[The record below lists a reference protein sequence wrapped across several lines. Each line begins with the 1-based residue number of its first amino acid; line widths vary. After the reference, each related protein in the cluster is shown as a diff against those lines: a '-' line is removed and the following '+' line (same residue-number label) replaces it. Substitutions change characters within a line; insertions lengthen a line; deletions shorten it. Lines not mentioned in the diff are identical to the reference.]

1 MKKENDR
8 YPIDVFFSSVI
19 CFKESLLQHHVVYSI
34 SFNELTHERAE
45 DEAYSTKK
53 KIVNHRLFYEVR
65 VMFKINVYYTFH
77 IEKQT
82 LLHKK
87 PREISMC
94 VW

>member
-1 MKKENDR
+1 MKKENGR

-19 CFKESLLQHHVVYSI
+19 CFKELLQHHVAYWI
-34 SFNELTHERAE
+34 SFNELNERAE
-45 DEAYSTKK
+45 DDAYSTKK
-53 KIVNHRLFYEVR
+53 KIVNPRLFYEVR

-87 PREISMC
+87 PRETSMC